1 MVNLN
6 KLIFSLA
13 IALSVAACGKKTE
26 IVPPTAE
33 QAKAEQATAAAKS
46 RESVVYGDQLKAL
59 DKAKST
65 AEEAT
70 KATEEKL
77 KQATQ

>member
-1 MVNLN
+1 MVKYKQILFG
-6 KLIFSLA
+6 LLV
-13 IALSVAACGKKTE
+13 ALSVAACGKKAET
-26 IVPPTAE
+26 VTKTAE
-33 QAKAEQATAAAKS
+33 QAKAEQAASAAKA
-46 RESVVYGDQLKAL
+46 RESVVYGDQLKAM

-65 AEEAT
+65 AEDAV

>member
-1 MVNLN
+1 MVMI
-6 KLIFSLA
+6 KHISICIAVVAGLA
-13 IALSVAACGKKTE
+13 GCGKK
-26 IVPPTAE
+26 AE
-33 QAKAEQATAAAKS
+33 TVTKSSEQVKAEQAASAAKA
-46 RESVVYGDQLKAL
+46 RESVVYGDQLKAM

-65 AEEAT
+65 ADDAA